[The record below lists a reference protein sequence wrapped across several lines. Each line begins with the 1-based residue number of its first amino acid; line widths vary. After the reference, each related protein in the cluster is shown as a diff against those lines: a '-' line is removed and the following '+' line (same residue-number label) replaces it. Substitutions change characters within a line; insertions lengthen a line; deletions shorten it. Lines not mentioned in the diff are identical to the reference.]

1 MQKYY
6 EKLNNIDPFKEKP
19 QGYLTDDELIKLL
32 NSKNIKIER
41 KDNLPR
47 FANNNNIKMSRLV
60 RVGSAGSTPTI
71 YLKPTETK
79 LQEIFQNCKNNNTSL
94 IGAEFLEKKKKKI
107 LEIFDAAPS
116 AQDYEDKISKI
127 PNRKEKQ
134 KLRDIKWNK
143 CYTTTKIA
151 AEVTKL
157 LNVNCNRKLVSSVLK
172 KSRKSQLDKLLKKPN

>member
-6 EKLNNIDPFKEKP
+6 EKLNNLDPFEEKP

-60 RVGSAGSTPTI
+60 RAGSAGSTPTI

-94 IGAEFLEKKKKKI
+94 IGAEFLEKKKKKN
-107 LEIFDAAPS
+107 FR
-116 AQDYEDKISKI
+116 
-127 PNRKEKQ
+127 NF
-134 KLRDIKWNK
+134 
-143 CYTTTKIA
+143 
-151 AEVTKL
+151 
-157 LNVNCNRKLVSSVLK
+157 
-172 KSRKSQLDKLLKKPN
+172 